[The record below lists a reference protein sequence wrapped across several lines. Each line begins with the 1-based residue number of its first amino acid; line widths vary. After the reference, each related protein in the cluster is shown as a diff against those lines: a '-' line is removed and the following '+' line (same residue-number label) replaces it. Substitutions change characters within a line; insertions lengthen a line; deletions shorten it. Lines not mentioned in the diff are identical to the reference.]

1 LIFQGDTKKI
11 HEVKLEKSSGYAG
24 MNGMPAGKVFNC
36 KKDKKMLTWQKT
48 NALKIMVFFMSICWS
63 GVPDSFRIFVPE

>member
-1 LIFQGDTKKI
+1 MSIQQIYLYLEKTCLLIFQGDTKKI

-36 KKDKKMLTWQKT
+36 KKDKKMLT
-48 NALKIMVFFMSICWS
+48 
-63 GVPDSFRIFVPE
+63 